1 VSRGTVTDV
10 PITRPIVRELPAIY
24 QDGMFITEF
33 TGGLDQ
39 VVAPAMSVLDCLHAY
54 IDPAVA
60 PADFVAWLGGWV
72 GVTLQEDW
80 TLERRRTFVARAA
93 ELFARRGTAHGLR
106 DEVEL
111 YSGGSAEIV
120 DPGGVW
126 TSGVPTDPADRA
138 GRRRDDRTVQVTVD
152 VEDGSAINWPA
163 LQELIRDAVPAHLP
177 VEIELRETA

>member
-1 VSRGTVTDV
+1 MSRGLAAEL

-24 QDGMFITEF
+24 QDGVFITEF

-60 PADFVAWLGGWV
+60 PPDFVAWLGGWV
-72 GVTLQEDW
+72 GVALQEDW
-80 TLERRRTFVARAA
+80 TLDRRRTFVARAS
-93 ELFARRGTAHGLR
+93 ELFARRGTAHGLS
-106 DEVEL
+106 DEIEL
-111 YSGGSAEIV
+111 YSGGTAEIV

-126 TSGVPTDPADRA
+126 TSGVPTDPEGRAD
-138 GRRRDDRTVQVTVD
+138 RRRDDRTVEVTVD
-152 VEDGSAINWPA
+152 VTDASTINWPA

-177 VEIELRETA
+177 VQIELRETS